1 MNLEDLKAQWQEL
14 ENWKKILIVVIL
26 TGGILYLIYSF
37 KIEPLTSEKQKL
49 QEEVYGLKNQVELL
63 KRRFNKNQIAKLEKK
78 LKEINKE
85 KKEKEEEIERLKQI
99 IPDKPDLGSA
109 LQTIT
114 SNIENTNL
122 NLIELNKK
130 PEKTVLIVYDEKA
143 DRVDFKQLRKNNRER
158 LKNIKGILL
167 GELNFEIKLEGNIKD
182 LKRYINNLYNSKR
195 LISIKSLTIDSKEKG
210 TQFKL
215 VVSSYYIRGK
225 EK

>member
-37 KIEPLTSEKQKL
+37 KIEPLTTEKQKL
-49 QEEVYGLKNQVELL
+49 EEEISGLKNQIELL
-63 KRRFNKNQIAKLEKK
+63 KKRFNKNQIAKLEKK

-85 KKEKEEEIERLKQI
+85 KKEKEEEIKKLKQI
-99 IPDKPDLGSA
+99 IPDKPDLGNT
-109 LQTIT
+109 LKTIT

-158 LKNIKGILL
+158 LKNSKGILL

-195 LISIKSLTIDSKEKG
+195 LISIKSLTIDIKEKG

-215 VVSSYYIRGK
+215 IVSSYYIRGK